1 MGKKLQITESQLR
14 LITKSLVLEGQRL
27 EALKSKLDA
36 FQRDM
41 EKLHYISD
49 FSKDFF
55 EFLDD
60 IRLSGMVN
68 MFQASDLLWSGSD
81 FIGKW
86 VYLNAPHLTDNGYD
100 EEDEESE
107 DSSEHKEAYE
117 RVLDNADDI
126 RQKVIQV
133 ALSKEGVDYD
143 NANSE
148 VKNVA
153 NDILYIWM
161 KHFGTS
167 VGRMKREIDEIGD
180 VEEVARTLS
189 KARKHGSGMKFP
201 QSAIKANPDRFRP
214 AKRVDESFFFADVD
228 NEVICDNCG
237 HTWEME
243 KEDPHPHLCHMC
255 AYDQKKEDFDIDA
268 VIDFWTEKNK

>member
-1 MGKKLQITESQLR
+1 MDLNSDQQLFVITMEECGELIQECSKILR
-14 LITKSLVLEGQRL
+14 HGMNEKTH
-27 EALKSKLDA
+27 SKL
-36 FQRDM
+36 
-41 EKLHYISD
+41 
-49 FSKDFF
+49 
-55 EFLDD
+55 
-60 IRLSGMVN
+60 
-68 MFQASDLLWSGSD
+68 
-81 FIGKW
+81 
-86 VYLNAPHLTDNGYD
+86 
-100 EEDEESE
+100 
-107 DSSEHKEAYE
+107 
-117 RVLDNADDI
+117 
-126 RQKVIQV
+126 
-133 ALSKEGVDYD
+133 
-143 NANSE
+143 
-148 VKNVA
+148 
-153 NDILYIWM
+153 
-161 KHFGTS
+161 
-167 VGRMKREIDEIGD
+167 IDEIGD